1 ALPIYLPFRGL
12 QHVAGDPLRLHDHH
26 GEMPLGLVPR
36 GGEAVHVV
44 RPPQA
49 LQRHDDV
56 VQAQLLLAGELQL
69 VGQREQRLDRFPEG
83 RAGVRI
89 AVSVD
94 HQVLQ
99 RRNVDDAELP
109 AAGAVAVELLEIGL
123 GHARTLAGTTDTD
136 DANEGADPPATAL
149 LGAVGRPTMPLWLCG
164 LCSLCGALRLLRH
177 RRPSRDR
184 IARAPGLACRPRWWW
199 RSSSCIARAPGARF

>member
-1 ALPIYLPFRGL
+1 
-12 QHVAGDPLRLHDHH
+12 
-26 GEMPLGLVPR
+26 
-36 GGEAVHVV
+36 
-44 RPPQA
+44 
-49 LQRHDDV
+49 
-56 VQAQLLLAGELQL
+56 
-69 VGQREQRLDRFPEG
+69 
-83 RAGVRI
+83 GVRI

-184 IARAPGLACRPRWWW
+184 IARAPGLASRVTPSMRRPPSPSPAAAAPTRWEVRRRA
-199 RSSSCIARAPGARF
+199 RSTPARHAGRRPAGAPRPDRRRSVPHAPSGTSAPAAGPTSSRGSHVPAGPGR

>member
-1 ALPIYLPFRGL
+1 
-12 QHVAGDPLRLHDHH
+12 
-26 GEMPLGLVPR
+26 
-36 GGEAVHVV
+36 
-44 RPPQA
+44 
-49 LQRHDDV
+49 
-56 VQAQLLLAGELQL
+56 
-69 VGQREQRLDRFPEG
+69 
-83 RAGVRI
+83 GVRI

-199 RSSSCIARAPGARF
+199 RSSSCIARAPGARFSDRPTRATSPEHRPCAWGSLPASLRQCEDLHRLLPPPRHPLGGKFVGGRGVLPQDMPGDDLPVHLVRTVVDPCRTRLPVHLL